1 MSLSLDAKNL
11 PKYLKYGLK
20 SLKVL
25 LRNVNNKRYMG
36 FSEFHSA
43 NSLQNSSY
51 IWTFPK
57 DQRMNIKDYLKLNDN
72 IYNIPDNKMTRTT
85 TLGYGKRKDF
95 LRVYEKDNPSPAVY
109 NQKSLFDIN
118 IIKKKGSSMTNKP
131 KFLWGSNKG
140 IPGPGTYNIS
150 SKKPYGLIPITLKS
164 RHEFF
169 YDEVIKQKRFITL
182 KQLYHPKLN
191 FVQRNRFSGI
201 TFGIGDRPK
210 LYTYNNY
217 PGPGAYKVPGCFDR
231 GLKGKLPLN

>member
-1 MSLSLDAKNL
+1 MK
-11 PKYLKYGLK
+11 
-20 SLKVL
+20 
-25 LRNVNNKRYMG
+25 
-36 FSEFHSA
+36 
-43 NSLQNSSY
+43 
-51 IWTFPK
+51 
-57 DQRMNIKDYLKLNDN
+57 IKDYLKLNDN
-72 IYNIPDNKMTRTT
+72 IYNIPDSKMTRTT

-95 LRVYEKDNPSPAVY
+95 LRIYERDNPSPAAY
-109 NQKSLFDIN
+109 NLKSLFDIN
-118 IIKKKGSSMTNKP
+118 IIKRKGTSMTNKP

-150 SKKPYGLIPITLKS
+150 SKKSYGLIPITLKS

-182 KQLYHPKLN
+182 KQLYHPKYT

-210 LYTYNNY
+210 LYTSNNY